1 MKAPVHSEVVGS
13 LLRPQELLDARTQ
26 LEADEI
32 SHTEFKRVEDAAV
45 DDALALQEEIGLDV
59 VSDGELRR
67 VSWAGHFVEALDGL
81 VGEPQTASMQRWR
94 NDEGDQVP
102 LHTTRPV
109 VVEEIRRSRSMC
121 VEEWTY
127 LRSRTGHPAKA
138 TIVSGGAALSFYRP
152 DLSAQAY
159 ATREDYM
166 ADIVG
171 VLRDEVRELVEL
183 GCDYIQLD
191 GPHYGGLLDR
201 DLRETFR
208 KAGSDPDKLIDA
220 GIEADNAIIADFPG
234 VTFGLHVC
242 RGNAR
247 SMFFAEGDY
256 APIARVF
263 ERCNVHRFLLE
274 YDDER
279 AGDFAPLQGVPDD
292 RVVVLGLV
300 TTKRPALEDA
310 DALRARIEQASR
322 YVDLDR
328 LALSPQCGFA
338 SVMAGNSISPD
349 EQRAKLELVV
359 SVAES
364 VWG

>member
-1 MKAPVHSEVVGS
+1 MTAPIHSEVVGS
-13 LLRPQELLDARTQ
+13 LLRPPNLLDARTL
-26 LEADEI
+26 LEAGDI
-32 SHTEFKRVEDAAV
+32 THREFKAIEDGAV

-59 VSDGELRR
+59 VSDGEMRR

-81 VGEPQTASMQRWR
+81 TGEPQTATMQHWR
-94 NDEGDQVP
+94 DDSGEQVP
-102 LHTTRPV
+102 VHTTRPV
-109 VVEEIRRSRSMC
+109 VVAPIKRSRSMC
-121 VEEWTY
+121 VEEWAY
-127 LRSRTGHPAKA
+127 LRARTGHPAKA

-152 DLSAQAY
+152 DLSAEAY
-159 ATREDYM
+159 KTREDYM
-166 ADIVG
+166 VDIVG

-183 GCDYIQLD
+183 GCEYIQLD

-201 DLRETFR
+201 ELRETFR
-208 KAGSDPDKLIDA
+208 AAGSDPDVLIDA
-220 GIEADNAIIADFPG
+220 GIEADNAIIEGFPG

-256 APIARVF
+256 SPIARVF
-263 ERCNVHRFLLE
+263 ERCNVDRFLLE

-279 AGDFAPLQGVPDD
+279 SGDFAPLASVPSD
-292 RVVVLGLV
+292 RVVVLGLI

-310 DALRARIEQASR
+310 SALRERIEEASR
-322 YVDLDR
+322 YVDLER

-338 SVMAGNSISPD
+338 SVLAGNAISPG